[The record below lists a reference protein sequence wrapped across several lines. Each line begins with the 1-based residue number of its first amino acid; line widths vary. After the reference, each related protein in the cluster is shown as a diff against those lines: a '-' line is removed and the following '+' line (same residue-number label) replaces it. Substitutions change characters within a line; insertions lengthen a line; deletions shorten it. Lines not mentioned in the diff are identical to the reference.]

1 MSNPYRPMSKTKRFF
16 KRIEKF
22 FVTCK
27 QKFIVHYLITHG
39 GKEII
44 EHYSNST
51 QQQAQVPIMPNS
63 PIWTCWWQGE
73 ECMPDIVKACYNAMK
88 LHGDRH
94 PVILITKDNYKT
106 YIDIPDYILD
116 KQEKGIIDLTHFS
129 DILRAMIL
137 SKHGGIWMD
146 STLLLPHKHIDD
158 FIFPNASFWSCHHHP
173 IYYNISQ
180 GGWVSFFWACGKS
193 NILASFIADMHLA
206 YWKHHD
212 KLIDYLLL
220 DYTFAIGRKYV
231 PAIYEM
237 IENVPITEMGPLG
250 KYLNDEFT
258 EDRWQEFCSR
268 YNFHKVTYKIPLQSQ
283 TSEGKKTMYGHIIDS
298 FLKKAES

>member
-158 FIFPNASFWSCHHHP
+158 FFSPTHLFGVAITILFIIIFHKEV
-173 IYYNISQ
+173 
-180 GGWVSFFWACGKS
+180 GLVSFGLAASLIFLPLSSLICILPTGNTTTNLLITCFW
-193 NILASFIADMHLA
+193 ITHLPS
-206 YWKHHD
+206 D
-212 KLIDYLLL
+212 ENMYLP
-220 DYTFAIGRKYV
+220 FMK
-231 PAIYEM
+231 
-237 IENVPITEMGPLG
+237 
-250 KYLNDEFT
+250 
-258 EDRWQEFCSR
+258 
-268 YNFHKVTYKIPLQSQ
+268 
-283 TSEGKKTMYGHIIDS
+283 
-298 FLKKAES
+298 